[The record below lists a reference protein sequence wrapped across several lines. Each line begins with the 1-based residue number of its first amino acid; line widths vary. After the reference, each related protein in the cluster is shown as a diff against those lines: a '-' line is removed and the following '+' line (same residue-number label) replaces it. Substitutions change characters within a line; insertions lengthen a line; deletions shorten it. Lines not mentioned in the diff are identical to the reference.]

1 MNTQVLAGKVLALK
15 QAASAFVKGA
25 TTKEFKSIID
35 IEPAKK
41 ALLEFGILEEVG
53 FKPGKGRKAVLYKVN
68 IFAKDFANK
77 VEMAFNKTKPSTTR
91 MVTTPKAEITQPVI
105 KAEKK
110 VQSVTKPKADK
121 CAFPSMEDALV
132 CLKRYCPKGVKL
144 TIEIVG
150 E

>member
-1 MNTQVLAGKVLALK
+1 MRTQIIAGKVLALK
-15 QAASAFVKGA
+15 TAASTFVKGA
-25 TTKEFKSIID
+25 TAKEFKAIID

-91 MVTTPKAEITQPVI
+91 MVTAPKVETAKPVVE
-105 KAEKK
+105 AKK
-110 VQSVTKPKADK
+110 EDKPTAKPKADK

-132 CLKRYCPKGVKL
+132 CLKRYCPKGVKI